1 MSVTA
6 VSGPRAYYPVGI
18 ICRRP
23 SIAPVKP
30 VRPESA
36 TTQQVAES
44 GDEAAAG
51 KLLLDLSLIAPRP
64 TATGATGSI
73 QHNTGPESSRAS
85 ALAATAVTRD
95 GGGSSGVGLDLIA

>member
-23 SIAPVKP
+23 SMAPVKP
-30 VRPESA
+30 VRPDSA
-36 TTQQVAES
+36 ATQQVAES

-64 TATGATGSI
+64 TETGATGSI
-73 QHNTGPESSRAS
+73 QHTTAPESSRAP
-85 ALAATAVTRD
+85 AAATVVTRD
-95 GGGSSGVGLDLIA
+95 SGESSGVGLDLIA